1 MKLRI
6 TNKIGCPR
14 KGGIFDYQDWSL
26 VWNLLYSFFLFA
38 GETKCEIK
46 FINIQEKNKEGYYVC
61 KISVASP
68 FYSPMEKLSAGAML
82 TVKVPSVN
90 DNAQYNRKCCRTAVS

>member
-1 MKLRI
+1 VAFLI
-6 TNKIGCPR
+6 TKIEVWF
-14 KGGIFDYQDWSL
+14 GIFCI
-26 VWNLLYSFFLFA
+26 VFFFA